1 MGGGAEWNNWNRA
14 SHIELYCLPW
24 QQQSGGGVTAQ
35 LICSTVGWTLCA
47 AVDVDNDGVGDLL
60 WQTPDDLVGGWFMN
74 SNSTARTANFWWNT
88 GAWKLKAAG
97 R

>member
-1 MGGGAEWNNWNRA
+1 M
-14 SHIELYCLPW
+14 SI
-24 QQQSGGGVTAQ
+24 S
-35 LICSTVGWTLCA
+35 STVSLSSEPGTTPRCCNSGWRALFRTGDWALCGVA
-47 AVDVDNDGVGDLL
+47 DIDGDHVS
-60 WQTPDDLVGGWFMN
+60 DLVWQNSAGLTGGWFMN